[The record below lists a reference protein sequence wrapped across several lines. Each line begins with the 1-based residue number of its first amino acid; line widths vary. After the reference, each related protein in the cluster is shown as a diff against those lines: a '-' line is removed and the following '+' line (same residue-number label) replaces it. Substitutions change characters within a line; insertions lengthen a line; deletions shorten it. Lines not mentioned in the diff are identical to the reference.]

1 MLPTFNRAEVSNEQ
15 EVKGLRAS
23 YVRMERGRTDRN
35 WTTVRR
41 RARQD
46 PVASSD
52 PIPGHVGL
60 RAQPVLIREPQAVD
74 LPERGSHREEVNRQP
89 SAARQIGVVYILQGS
104 E

>member
-23 YVRMERGRTDRN
+23 YIRMERGRTDRN

-41 RARQD
+41 RVRQD

-60 RAQPVLIREPQAVD
+60 V
-74 LPERGSHREEVNRQP
+74 P
-89 SAARQIGVVYILQGS
+89 SRTDPGTASRRAARAGIPS
-104 E
+104 